1 MYSQKSTE
9 SYFLKG
15 EGSPPPS
22 ASATQKKLVT
32 DEDSEA
38 EKKFAKEQKQR
49 EKWKIKNAKGL
60 EKRPDIAVKN
70 KKNLKRIKKAENE
83 KQNKKELWSRPKELN
98 KNFEKVKEQTNEQKR
113 N

>member
-1 MYSQKSTE
+1 MSISKVYSFVEKQGIELRNIFHLKFIDWKDRKMYSQKSTE

-38 EKKFAKEQKQR
+38 EKKLAKEQK
-49 EKWKIKNAKGL
+49 
-60 EKRPDIAVKN
+60 
-70 KKNLKRIKKAENE
+70 
-83 KQNKKELWSRPKELN
+83 
-98 KNFEKVKEQTNEQKR
+98 
-113 N
+113 